1 MRFAFLPILGQIL
14 LVQRH
19 ILPIFNKLVRS
30 AGTKPTSALLRRRLP
45 DSRKPA
51 HKHAGPESAMAGATD
66 GWRGERST
74 LPGRR
79 ANGVPSQPPAARTS
93 RCRAFIDAGIL
104 AVAIVTGLGTF
115 RGITAAPSPVP
126 SAHRSEHVSRSRAA

>member
-19 ILPIFNKLVRS
+19 ILPILNKLVRS

-79 ANGVPSQPPAARTS
+79 ASGVPSQPPAARTS
-93 RCRAFIDAGIL
+93 RCRVHRRRHPLASARRRGLIIGAGL
-104 AVAIVTGLGTF
+104 V
-115 RGITAAPSPVP
+115 
-126 SAHRSEHVSRSRAA
+126 RSRVASCSLARTVYTRDVD